1 MDKINKYQTGV
12 ILVAVIAGLLLGHIN
27 FVADYSAKFIVPL
40 LMVMLFGLF
49 LTININ
55 ELKSSFLNVK
65 FSLTNMKEINTEYS
79 EFGGTVM
86 DKYFYFSSA
95 RNTARKNYTW
105 NEEPFLDIYVA
116 EIIGGTVKNENLIK
130 GIHLEGLRKV
140 GDPNELA
147 KKYYDLGIDE
157 IIFMDAVAAYYDRN
171 SLSHIIEKACSD
183 VFVPITVGGGI
194 RSIENIQ
201 TALNSGADKV
211 AINTQSVK
219 DPSFIQ
225 HASKTFGSQC
235 IVSSVDVMRIAD
247 GKWEV
252 FIDNGREPTGLDVIE
267 WVKKLESLGA
277 GEIMLTSIDSE
288 GTKKGFDLELNK
300 AVGEAVFIPVIA
312 SGGAGTVS
320 DITDLMAESNVDAVA
335 VASLLHY
342 DLATISDIKLG
353 LSAQGIKVRM

>member
-1 MDKINKYQTGV
+1 MSKNR
-12 ILVAVIAGLLLGHIN
+12 VIARI
-27 FVADYSAKFIVPL
+27 D
-40 LMVMLFGLF
+40 
-49 LTININ
+49 
-55 ELKSSFLNVK
+55 
-65 FSLTNMKEINTEYS
+65 
-79 EFGGTVM
+79 
-86 DKYFYFSSA
+86 
-95 RNTARKNYTW
+95 
-105 NEEPFLDIYVA
+105 
-116 EIIGGTVKNENLIK
+116 VKNEFVIK

-235 IVSSVDVMRIAD
+235 IVSSVDAMRIAD

-267 WVKKLESLGA
+267 WVKKLEALGA